1 MYNATLAVIVHAVS
15 ASTNDTAFVIRGTNC
30 TLPCANCL
38 RKSATTQGTPF
49 GCGSFIAEI
58 GAAFTAPIFFFK
70 KETKI
75 VLRHRKIV
83 NYFHLEAKVVSRGA
97 GRSVIA
103 AAAYASCSRLYN
115 DYDGLTHDYTRKH
128 GCLYSEVF
136 LPQYAPEEWKD
147 RQLLWEA
154 VESVEKT
161 KDSRLARELV
171 VALPSELSLDDWKS
185 MLKRFVREQGIDLGM
200 CADVNIHDPYP
211 PGHNPHSHI
220 LFTMRPLDEHGKWQT
235 KTQKEYLCKR
245 GGEERGFTADEFK
258 TAKTQGWEKQ
268 YMYQFGEKRQY
279 LTPSE
284 AEKIEGCIR
293 TSKTPKSTR
302 YGRQNPLTALWNSEE
317 QIFAWRKSWEMIVN
331 EEQERH
337 GIADR
342 VDCRSHAAR
351 GLTEQPTVHE
361 GYHARKLESMGIV
374 SDRCELNRQIR
385 ADNKLLRE
393 LKKQVQKLMKA
404 VKENIPALA
413 SALETLRDNMIFLQ
427 YQLIVNTSQQEAVTS
442 QKNLLADILAEYKN
456 VKAEFKAKTAEKK
469 ELIAEQKNCG
479 IHFIR
484 ASKLGEQIAALT
496 EDIEE
501 LKFQKAGLLSQLN
514 CQDNGIAA
522 RKQNLKKMENALETL
537 EQQRAA
543 LSEQKE
549 ADKTE
554 FLEIRDGIAPE
565 NMDAVMQEREKLRP
579 DGRVGLVRKLYEKYK
594 NKYSS
599 ATFDEANRQID
610 AELKEQ
616 PIQKKK
622 RSISEQLKMPK
633 QETPQPKKQKKK
645 EYER

>member
-1 MYNATLAVIVHAVS
+1 M
-15 ASTNDTAFVIRGTNC
+15 
-30 TLPCANCL
+30 
-38 RKSATTQGTPF
+38 
-49 GCGSFIAEI
+49 
-58 GAAFTAPIFFFK
+58 
-70 KETKI
+70 
-75 VLRHRKIV
+75 

-97 GRSVIA
+97 GRSAIA

-171 VALPSELSLDDWKS
+171 VALPSELSLDDWKG
-185 MLKRFVREQGIDLGM
+185 MLERFVREQGIDLGM

-220 LFTMRPLDEHGKWQT
+220 LFTMRPLDENGKWQA

-268 YMYQFGEKRQY
+268 YMYQFEEKKEY

-293 TSKTPKSTR
+293 ISKTPKSTR
-302 YGRQNPLTALWNSEE
+302 YGRQNPLTELWNSEE
-317 QIFAWRKSWEMIVN
+317 QIFAWRKSWEIIVN

-337 GIADR
+337 GITDR

-374 SDRCELNRQIR
+374 SERCELNRQIR

-404 VKENIPALA
+404 VKENIPAIA
-413 SALETLRDNMIFLQ
+413 SALETLRDHMVLVQ
-427 YQLIVNTSQQEAVTS
+427 YQLIVNTSQQEAVAF
-442 QKNLLADILAEYKN
+442 QKKLLADILAEYKN
-456 VKAEFKAKTAEKK
+456 VKSEIKAKTAEKK

-484 ASKLGEQIAALT
+484 ASKLGEQIATLT

-501 LKFQKAGLLSQLN
+501 LKFQKAQLLTRLN
-514 CQDNGIAA
+514 CQDNGVAA
-522 RKQNLKKMENALETL
+522 KKQTLKDMDKALDNLVQQHTL
-537 EQQRAA
+537 

-549 ADKTE
+549 TDKAE
-554 FLEIRDGIAPE
+554 FLEIRDDITPE
-565 NMDAVMQEREKLRP
+565 NKDAVMQEREAIRP
-579 DGRVGLVRKLYEKYK
+579 QGRVGLVRRLYEKYRD
-594 NKYSS
+594 KYSS
-599 ATFDEANRQID
+599 DTFDEANRQVD
-610 AELKEQ
+610 AELKEH

-622 RSISEQLKMPK
+622 RSISEQLKTPK
-633 QETPQPKKQKKK
+633 QEASQPKKQKKK

>member
-1 MYNATLAVIVHAVS
+1 M
-15 ASTNDTAFVIRGTNC
+15 
-30 TLPCANCL
+30 
-38 RKSATTQGTPF
+38 
-49 GCGSFIAEI
+49 
-58 GAAFTAPIFFFK
+58 
-70 KETKI
+70 
-75 VLRHRKIV
+75 

-115 DYDGLTHDYTRKH
+115 DYDGLTHDFTRKH

-147 RQLLWEA
+147 RQVLWEA

-171 VALPSELSLDDWKS
+171 VALPSELSLDDWKG
-185 MLKRFVREQGIDLGM
+185 MLERFIREQGTDLGM

-211 PGHNPHSHI
+211 LGHNPHSHI
-220 LFTMRPLDEHGKWQT
+220 LFTMRPLDENGKWQA

-245 GGEERGFTADEFK
+245 GEEERGFTADEFK

-268 YMYQFGEKRQY
+268 YMYQFGEKKEY

-302 YGRQNPLTALWNSEE
+302 YGRQNPLTELWNSEE
-317 QIFAWRKSWEMIVN
+317 QIFAWRKSWEIIIN
-331 EEQERH
+331 EEQERN
-337 GIADR
+337 GVADR

-374 SDRCELNRQIR
+374 SERCELNRQIR

-404 VKENIPALA
+404 VKESIPTIA
-413 SALETLRDNMIFLQ
+413 SALESLRDHMVLIQ

-442 QKNLLADILAEYKN
+442 QKKILSAILAEYKE
-456 VKAEFKAKTAEKK
+456 VKAELKAKAAEKK
-469 ELIAEQKNCG
+469 ELITEQKNCG

-484 ASKLGEQIAALT
+484 ASKLGEQIATLT
-496 EDIEE
+496 EDMEE
-501 LKFQKAGLLSQLN
+501 LKFRKSQLLSRLN
-514 CQDNGIAA
+514 CQDSGIAS
-522 RKQNLKKMENALETL
+522 QDKKVKEMDTFLGKL
-537 EQQRAA
+537 EQQHIT

-549 ADKTE
+549 NDKQK
-554 FLEIRDGIAPE
+554 FLEIRNGIAPE
-565 NMDAVMQEREKLRP
+565 KQDAVMAAREAIRP
-579 DGRVGLVRKLYEKYK
+579 DGKVGLVQKLYAVYKDKYRSEIF
-594 NKYSS
+594 N
-599 ATFDEANRQID
+599 EANRQID
-610 AELKEQ
+610 TELQEQ
-616 PIQKKK
+616 PILKKK
-622 RSISEQLKMPK
+622 RSISEQLKTPR
-633 QETPQPKKQKKK
+633 QEASQPKKQKKK
-645 EYER
+645 DYER

>member
-1 MYNATLAVIVHAVS
+1 M
-15 ASTNDTAFVIRGTNC
+15 
-30 TLPCANCL
+30 
-38 RKSATTQGTPF
+38 
-49 GCGSFIAEI
+49 
-58 GAAFTAPIFFFK
+58 
-70 KETKI
+70 
-75 VLRHRKIV
+75 

-171 VALPSELSLDDWKS
+171 VALPSELSLDDWKG
-185 MLKRFVREQGIDLGM
+185 MLERFVREQGINLGM

-220 LFTMRPLDEHGKWQT
+220 LFTTRPLDEHGKWQA

-245 GGEERGFTADEFK
+245 GDEERGFTADEFK
-258 TAKTQGWEKQ
+258 VAKTQGWEKQ
-268 YMYQFGEKRQY
+268 YMYQFGEKKEY

-284 AEKIEGCIR
+284 AEKIEGCVR

-302 YGRQNPLTALWNSEE
+302 YGRQNPLTELWNSEE
-317 QIFAWRKSWEMIVN
+317 QIFAWRKSWEMIIN

-351 GLTEQPTVHE
+351 GLTEQPTIHE

-374 SDRCELNRQIR
+374 SDRCELNRQIKT
-385 ADNKLLRE
+385 DNKLLRE

-404 VKENIPALA
+404 VKENIPAIA
-413 SALETLRDNMIFLQ
+413 SALETLRDHMVLIQ
-427 YQLIVNTSQQEAVTS
+427 YQLIVNTSQQEAVTF

-456 VKAEFKAKTAEKK
+456 IKSEIKAKTAEKK

-484 ASKLGEQIAALT
+484 ASKLGERIAALT
-496 EDIEE
+496 EDIEK
-501 LKFQKAGLLSQLN
+501 LKFQKAQLLARLN
-514 CQDNGIAA
+514 CQDNGVAVK
-522 RKQNLKKMENALETL
+522 KQALKEMDKALDTL
-537 EQQRAA
+537 VQQHTL

-549 ADKTE
+549 ADKAE

-565 NMDAVMQEREKLRP
+565 NKEAVMQEREAIRP
-579 DGRVGLVRKLYEKYK
+579 EGRVGLVRRLYEKYRD
-594 NKYSS
+594 KYSS
-599 ATFDEANRQID
+599 HTFDEANRQID

-622 RSISEQLKMPK
+622 RSLNEQLKTPRK
-633 QETPQPKKQKKK
+633 ETPQPKKQKKK
-645 EYER
+645 IIRTINQSDSDYSTNYAVTFLENNAALIVDYIGLYPRINKRDKVNSLCPAYLLLEKKKHCT

>member
-1 MYNATLAVIVHAVS
+1 M
-15 ASTNDTAFVIRGTNC
+15 
-30 TLPCANCL
+30 
-38 RKSATTQGTPF
+38 
-49 GCGSFIAEI
+49 
-58 GAAFTAPIFFFK
+58 
-70 KETKI
+70 
-75 VLRHRKIV
+75 

-385 ADNKLLRE
+385 QTMRCS
-393 LKKQVQKLMKA
+393 V
-404 VKENIPALA
+404 
-413 SALETLRDNMIFLQ
+413 S
-427 YQLIVNTSQQEAVTS
+427 
-442 QKNLLADILAEYKN
+442 
-456 VKAEFKAKTAEKK
+456 
-469 ELIAEQKNCG
+469 
-479 IHFIR
+479 
-484 ASKLGEQIAALT
+484 
-496 EDIEE
+496 
-501 LKFQKAGLLSQLN
+501 
-514 CQDNGIAA
+514 
-522 RKQNLKKMENALETL
+522 
-537 EQQRAA
+537 
-543 LSEQKE
+543 
-549 ADKTE
+549 
-554 FLEIRDGIAPE
+554 
-565 NMDAVMQEREKLRP
+565 
-579 DGRVGLVRKLYEKYK
+579 
-594 NKYSS
+594 
-599 ATFDEANRQID
+599 
-610 AELKEQ
+610 
-616 PIQKKK
+616 
-622 RSISEQLKMPK
+622 
-633 QETPQPKKQKKK
+633 
-645 EYER
+645 

>member
-1 MYNATLAVIVHAVS
+1 M
-15 ASTNDTAFVIRGTNC
+15 
-30 TLPCANCL
+30 
-38 RKSATTQGTPF
+38 
-49 GCGSFIAEI
+49 
-58 GAAFTAPIFFFK
+58 
-70 KETKI
+70 
-75 VLRHRKIV
+75 

-115 DYDGLTHDYTRKH
+115 DYDGLTHDYTRKQ
-128 GCLYSEVF
+128 GCLCSEVF

-171 VALPSELSLDDWKS
+171 VALPSELSLDDWKN
-185 MLKRFVREQGIDLGM
+185 MLERFVREQGVDLGM

-220 LFTMRPLDEHGKWQT
+220 LFTMRPLDEHGRWQA

-245 GGEERGFTADEFK
+245 GEEERGFTADEFK
-258 TAKTQGWEKQ
+258 IAKTQGWEKQ
-268 YMYQFGEKRQY
+268 YMYQLGEKKEY

-284 AEKIEGCIR
+284 AEQIEGCTR

-302 YGRQNPLTALWNSEE
+302 YGRQNPLTELWNSEE
-317 QIFAWRKSWEMIVN
+317 QLFAWRKSWEMIIN

-342 VDCRSHAAR
+342 VDCRSHAAK
-351 GLTEQPTVHE
+351 GLTEQPTIHE

-404 VKENIPALA
+404 VKENIPAIA
-413 SALETLRDNMIFLQ
+413 SALETLRDHMIFLQ
-427 YQLIVNTSQQEAVTS
+427 YQLIVNTSQQEVVTS
-442 QKNLLADILAEYKN
+442 QKEILSAILAEYKE
-456 VKAEFKAKTAEKK
+456 VKAELKTKVAEKK

-484 ASKLGEQIAALT
+484 ASKLGEQIATLT

-501 LKFQKAGLLSQLN
+501 LKFRKTQLQSRLN
-514 CQDNGIAA
+514 CQDNGIAS
-522 RKQNLKKMENALETL
+522 QDKKVKEMDTFLGKL
-537 EQQRAA
+537 EQQHIT

-549 ADKTE
+549 ANKAQ
-554 FLEIRDGIAPE
+554 FLEIRDGITPE
-565 NMDAVMQEREKLRP
+565 SKDAVMAEREVIRP
-579 DGRVGLVRKLYEKYK
+579 DGKVGLVQKLYAAYKDKYR
-594 NKYSS
+594 SEI
-599 ATFDEANRQID
+599 FDEANRQID
-610 AELKEQ
+610 AELQEK
-616 PIQKKK
+616 PILKKK
-622 RSISEQLKMPK
+622 RSISEQLKAPR
-633 QETPQPKKQKKK
+633 QEAPQPKKQKK

>member
-1 MYNATLAVIVHAVS
+1 M
-15 ASTNDTAFVIRGTNC
+15 
-30 TLPCANCL
+30 
-38 RKSATTQGTPF
+38 
-49 GCGSFIAEI
+49 
-58 GAAFTAPIFFFK
+58 
-70 KETKI
+70 
-75 VLRHRKIV
+75 
-83 NYFHLEAKVVSRGA
+83 NYFHLEAKVVSRSA

-115 DYDGLTHDYTRKH
+115 DYDGLIHDYTRKH

-171 VALPSELSLDDWKS
+171 VALPSELSLDDWKG
-185 MLKRFVREQGIDLGM
+185 MLERFVREQGIDLGM

-220 LFTMRPLDEHGKWQT
+220 LFTMRPLDEHGKWQA

-245 GGEERGFTADEFK
+245 DDEERGFTADEFK
-258 TAKTQGWEKQ
+258 AAKTQGWEKQ
-268 YMYQFGEKRQY
+268 YMYQFGEKKKY

-284 AEKIEGCIR
+284 AKKIEGCIR

-302 YGRQNPLTALWNSEE
+302 YGRQNPLTELWNSEE

-331 EEQERH
+331 EEQERY

-361 GYHARKLESMGIV
+361 GYHARKLESMGSV

-404 VKENIPALA
+404 VTENIPAIA
-413 SALETLRDNMIFLQ
+413 SALETLRDHMVLIQ
-427 YQLIVNTSQQEAVTS
+427 YQLIVNTSQQEAVTF
-442 QKNLLADILAEYKN
+442 QKNLLADILAEYKT
-456 VKAEFKAKTAEKK
+456 VKAELKAKTVEKK
-469 ELIAEQKNCG
+469 VLIAEQKNCG

-484 ASKLGEQIAALT
+484 ASKLGEQIATLT

-501 LKFQKAGLLSQLN
+501 LKFQKAQLLARLN
-514 CQDNGIAA
+514 YQDNGIAA
-522 RKQNLKKMENALETL
+522 KKQALKEMDTALDTL
-537 EQQRAA
+537 VQQYT
-543 LSEQKE
+543 LLFEQKE
-549 ADKTE
+549 ADKAE
-554 FLEIRDGIAPE
+554 FLEIRDGIASE
-565 NMDAVMQEREKLRP
+565 NQDVVMQEREDLRP
-579 DGRVGLVRKLYEKYK
+579 DGRVGLVRRLYEKYRD
-594 NKYSS
+594 KYSS
-599 ATFDEANRQID
+599 DTFDEANRKID
-610 AELKEQ
+610 SELKEQ

-622 RSISEQLKMPK
+622 RSINEQLKTPK
-633 QETPQPKKQKKK
+633 QETLQPKKKKKK

>member
-1 MYNATLAVIVHAVS
+1 M
-15 ASTNDTAFVIRGTNC
+15 
-30 TLPCANCL
+30 
-38 RKSATTQGTPF
+38 
-49 GCGSFIAEI
+49 
-58 GAAFTAPIFFFK
+58 
-70 KETKI
+70 
-75 VLRHRKIV
+75 

-103 AAAYASCSRLYN
+103 AAAYASCSRLHN

-171 VALPSELSLDDWKS
+171 VALPSGLSLDDWKD
-185 MLKRFVREQGIDLGM
+185 MLERFVREQGIDLGM

-220 LFTMRPLDEHGKWQT
+220 LFTMRPLDENGKWQA

-268 YMYQFGEKRQY
+268 YMYQFGEKKEY
-279 LTPSE
+279 LAPSE

-302 YGRQNPLTALWNSEE
+302 YGRQNPLTELWNSEE
-317 QIFAWRKSWEMIVN
+317 QIFAWRKSWEMIIN

-374 SDRCELNRQIR
+374 SDRCEPNRQIR

-393 LKKQVQKLMKA
+393 LKKQVQKLMKSI
-404 VKENIPALA
+404 KENIPAIA
-413 SALETLRDNMIFLQ
+413 SALETLRDHMVLIQ
-427 YQLIVNTSQQEAVTS
+427 YQLIVNTSQQEAVTF

-456 VKAEFKAKTAEKK
+456 VKSEIKAKTAKKK
-469 ELIAEQKNCG
+469 ELITEQKNCG

-484 ASKLGEQIAALT
+484 ASKLGEQIATLT

-501 LKFQKAGLLSQLN
+501 LKFQKAQLLARLN
-514 CQDNGIAA
+514 CQDNGVAVK
-522 RKQNLKKMENALETL
+522 KQALKEMDKALDTL
-537 EQQRAA
+537 VQQHTL

-549 ADKTE
+549 ADKAE
-554 FLEIRDGIAPE
+554 FLEIRDDIAPE
-565 NMDAVMQEREKLRP
+565 NKEAVMQEREAIRP
-579 DGRVGLVRKLYEKYK
+579 EDRAGLVRRLYEKYRD
-594 NKYSS
+594 KYSS
-599 ATFDEANRQID
+599 DTFDEANRQID
-610 AELKEQ
+610 TELKEQ
-616 PIQKKK
+616 PIQRKKQ
-622 RSISEQLKMPK
+622 SISEHLKSPK
-633 QETPQPKKQKKK
+633 QQTLQPKKQKRK

>member
-1 MYNATLAVIVHAVS
+1 M
-15 ASTNDTAFVIRGTNC
+15 
-30 TLPCANCL
+30 
-38 RKSATTQGTPF
+38 
-49 GCGSFIAEI
+49 
-58 GAAFTAPIFFFK
+58 
-70 KETKI
+70 
-75 VLRHRKIV
+75 

-97 GRSVIA
+97 GRSAIA

-171 VALPSELSLDDWKS
+171 VALPSELSLDDWKG
-185 MLKRFVREQGIDLGM
+185 MLERFVREQGIDLGM

-220 LFTMRPLDEHGKWQT
+220 LFTMRPLDENGKWQA

-268 YMYQFGEKRQY
+268 YMYQFEEKKEY

-293 TSKTPKSTR
+293 ISKTPKSTR
-302 YGRQNPLTALWNSEE
+302 YGRQNPLTELWNSEE
-317 QIFAWRKSWEMIVN
+317 QIFAWRKSWEIIVN

-337 GIADR
+337 GITDR

-374 SDRCELNRQIR
+374 SERCELNRQIR

-404 VKENIPALA
+404 VKENIPAIA
-413 SALETLRDNMIFLQ
+413 SALEALRDHMVLVQ
-427 YQLIVNTSQQEAVTS
+427 YQLIVNTSQQEAVAF
-442 QKNLLADILAEYKN
+442 QKKLLADILAEYKN
-456 VKAEFKAKTAEKK
+456 VKSEIKAKTAEKK

-484 ASKLGEQIAALT
+484 ASKLGEQIATLT

-501 LKFQKAGLLSQLN
+501 LKFQKAQLWTRLN
-514 CQDNGIAA
+514 CQDNGVAA
-522 RKQNLKKMENALETL
+522 KKQTLKDMDKALDNLVQQHTL
-537 EQQRAA
+537 

-549 ADKTE
+549 TDKAE
-554 FLEIRDGIAPE
+554 FLEIRDDITPE
-565 NMDAVMQEREKLRP
+565 NKDAVMQEREAIRP
-579 DGRVGLVRKLYEKYK
+579 QGRVGLVRRLYEKYRD
-594 NKYSS
+594 KYSS
-599 ATFDEANRQID
+599 DTFDEANRQVD
-610 AELKEQ
+610 AELKEH

-622 RSISEQLKMPK
+622 RSISEQLKTPK
-633 QETPQPKKQKKK
+633 QEASQPKKQKKK

>member
-1 MYNATLAVIVHAVS
+1 M
-15 ASTNDTAFVIRGTNC
+15 
-30 TLPCANCL
+30 
-38 RKSATTQGTPF
+38 
-49 GCGSFIAEI
+49 
-58 GAAFTAPIFFFK
+58 
-70 KETKI
+70 
-75 VLRHRKIV
+75 

-161 KDSRLARELV
+161 KDSRLAREFV
-171 VALPSELSLDDWKS
+171 VALPSELSLDDWKN
-185 MLKRFVREQGIDLGM
+185 MLERFVHEQGIDLGM

-220 LFTMRPLDEHGKWQT
+220 LFTMRPLDEHGKWQA

-245 GGEERGFTADEFK
+245 GSEERGFTADEFK
-258 TAKTQGWEKQ
+258 VSKTQGWEKQ
-268 YMYQFGEKRQY
+268 YMYQFGEKKEY
-279 LTPSE
+279 LPPSE
-284 AEKIEGCIR
+284 AGKIEGCIR

-302 YGRQNPLTALWNSEE
+302 YGRQNPLTERWNSEE
-317 QIFAWRKSWEMIVN
+317 QIFAWRKSWETIIN
-331 EEQERH
+331 EEQARH

-351 GLTEQPTVHE
+351 GLSEQPTVHE

-374 SDRCELNRQIR
+374 SGRCELNRQIK

-404 VKENIPALA
+404 VKENIPAIA
-413 SALETLRDNMIFLQ
+413 SALETLRDHMVLVQ
-427 YQLIVNTSQQEAVTS
+427 YQLIVNTSQREAVTF

-456 VKAEFKAKTAEKK
+456 VKSEIKAKTAKKK

-484 ASKLGEQIAALT
+484 ASKLGEQIATLT

-501 LKFQKAGLLSQLN
+501 LKFQKAQLLTRLN
-514 CQDNGIAA
+514 CQDNGVAA
-522 RKQNLKKMENALETL
+522 KKQTLKDMDKALDNLVQQHTL
-537 EQQRAA
+537 

-549 ADKTE
+549 TDKAE
-554 FLEIRDGIAPE
+554 FLEIRDDITPE
-565 NMDAVMQEREKLRP
+565 NKDAVMQEREAIRP
-579 DGRVGLVRKLYEKYK
+579 QGRVGLVRRLYEKYRD
-594 NKYSS
+594 KYSS
-599 ATFDEANRQID
+599 DTFDEANRQVD
-610 AELKEQ
+610 AELKEH

-622 RSISEQLKMPK
+622 RSISEQLKTPK
-633 QETPQPKKQKKK
+633 QEASQPKKQKKK

>member
-1 MYNATLAVIVHAVS
+1 M
-15 ASTNDTAFVIRGTNC
+15 
-30 TLPCANCL
+30 
-38 RKSATTQGTPF
+38 
-49 GCGSFIAEI
+49 
-58 GAAFTAPIFFFK
+58 
-70 KETKI
+70 
-75 VLRHRKIV
+75 

-317 QIFAWRKSWEMIVN
+317 QIFAWCKSWLDYVYQKTGVRPLLYCSQSVAYKFNNIGNYGLWIAQYADMNATGYQDKPWNEGAYTCVIRQYSSCGRLNGWGGNLDLDKFYGDKDAWNKYAGKGNTTKPAETPKPTVNTPGGSTLDLVVGVMQGKYGDGDNRKNALGTRYTEVQSFIDHIYSASVDTLVNEVKAGKYGNGDTRKVVLGSRYTEVQNKINAAFARKSN
-331 EEQERH
+331 
-337 GIADR
+337 
-342 VDCRSHAAR
+342 
-351 GLTEQPTVHE
+351 
-361 GYHARKLESMGIV
+361 
-374 SDRCELNRQIR
+374 
-385 ADNKLLRE
+385 
-393 LKKQVQKLMKA
+393 
-404 VKENIPALA
+404 
-413 SALETLRDNMIFLQ
+413 
-427 YQLIVNTSQQEAVTS
+427 
-442 QKNLLADILAEYKN
+442 
-456 VKAEFKAKTAEKK
+456 
-469 ELIAEQKNCG
+469 
-479 IHFIR
+479 
-484 ASKLGEQIAALT
+484 EQIAQEVL
-496 EDIEE
+496 
-501 LKFQKAGLLSQLN
+501 AGKWGNGNDRKNRLSAAGYDYNTIQNIVNGKSGASSAQYYTVQSGDTLS
-514 CQDNGIAA
+514 GIAA
-522 RKQNLKKMENALETL
+522 KYGTTVNAIAQLNGIENPNLIIAGDT
-537 EQQRAA
+537 
-543 LSEQKE
+543 
-549 ADKTE
+549 
-554 FLEIRDGIAPE
+554 IR
-565 NMDAVMQEREKLRP
+565 VK
-579 DGRVGLVRKLYEKYK
+579 
-594 NKYSS
+594 
-599 ATFDEANRQID
+599 
-610 AELKEQ
+610 
-616 PIQKKK
+616 
-622 RSISEQLKMPK
+622 
-633 QETPQPKKQKKK
+633 
-645 EYER
+645 

>member
-1 MYNATLAVIVHAVS
+1 M
-15 ASTNDTAFVIRGTNC
+15 
-30 TLPCANCL
+30 
-38 RKSATTQGTPF
+38 
-49 GCGSFIAEI
+49 
-58 GAAFTAPIFFFK
+58 
-70 KETKI
+70 
-75 VLRHRKIV
+75 

-427 YQLIVNTSQQEAVTS
+427 YQLIVNTSQQEAVTF
-442 QKNLLADILAEYKN
+442 QKNLLADIVVL
-456 VKAEFKAKTAEKK
+456 
-469 ELIAEQKNCG
+469 
-479 IHFIR
+479 
-484 ASKLGEQIAALT
+484 
-496 EDIEE
+496 
-501 LKFQKAGLLSQLN
+501 
-514 CQDNGIAA
+514 
-522 RKQNLKKMENALETL
+522 
-537 EQQRAA
+537 
-543 LSEQKE
+543 
-549 ADKTE
+549 
-554 FLEIRDGIAPE
+554 
-565 NMDAVMQEREKLRP
+565 
-579 DGRVGLVRKLYEKYK
+579 
-594 NKYSS
+594 
-599 ATFDEANRQID
+599 
-610 AELKEQ
+610 
-616 PIQKKK
+616 
-622 RSISEQLKMPK
+622 
-633 QETPQPKKQKKK
+633 
-645 EYER
+645 

>member
-1 MYNATLAVIVHAVS
+1 M
-15 ASTNDTAFVIRGTNC
+15 
-30 TLPCANCL
+30 
-38 RKSATTQGTPF
+38 
-49 GCGSFIAEI
+49 
-58 GAAFTAPIFFFK
+58 
-70 KETKI
+70 
-75 VLRHRKIV
+75 

-115 DYDGLTHDYTRKH
+115 DYDGLTHDFTRKQ

-147 RQLLWEA
+147 RQVLWEA

-171 VALPSELSLDDWKS
+171 VALPSELSLDDWKG
-185 MLKRFVREQGIDLGM
+185 MLERFIREQGTELGM

-220 LFTMRPLDEHGKWQT
+220 LFTVRPLDEHGKWQA

-245 GGEERGFTADEFK
+245 GEEERGFTADEFK
-258 TAKTQGWEKQ
+258 VVKTQGLEKQ
-268 YMYQFGEKRQY
+268 YMYQFGEKKEY

-284 AEKIEGCIR
+284 AEKIEVCVR

-302 YGRQNPLTALWNSEE
+302 YGRQNPVAELWNSEE
-317 QIFAWRKSWEMIVN
+317 QLFAWRKSWEMIIN

-413 SALETLRDNMIFLQ
+413 SALETLRDHMVFLQ
-427 YQLIVNTSQQEAVTS
+427 YQLIVNTSQQEVVS
-442 QKNLLADILAEYKN
+442 FQKNLLADMLTEYKN
-456 VKAEFKAKTAEKK
+456 VKAEIKAKTAEKK

-484 ASKLGEQIAALT
+484 ASKLGEQIAKLT

-501 LKFQKAGLLSQLN
+501 LKFQKAQLLSRLN
-514 CQDNGIAA
+514 CQDNGIAS
-522 RKQNLKKMENALETL
+522 KDKNVKEMDTFLGKL
-537 EQQRAA
+537 EQQHST
-543 LSEQKE
+543 LSAQKE
-549 ADKTE
+549 KDKAQ
-554 FLEIRDGIAPE
+554 FLEIRNSIVPE
-565 NMDAVMQEREKLRP
+565 NHDALMTEREAIRS
-579 DGRVGLVRKLYEKYK
+579 DGKIGLVQKLYAVYKEKYR
-594 NKYSS
+594 SE
-599 ATFDEANRQID
+599 TFDEANRQVD
-610 AELKEQ
+610 AELQEE
-616 PIQKKK
+616 PMIKKK
-622 RSISEQLKMPK
+622 RSISEQLRTPK
-633 QETPQPKKQKKK
+633 LETQQPKKQKKK

>member
-1 MYNATLAVIVHAVS
+1 M
-15 ASTNDTAFVIRGTNC
+15 
-30 TLPCANCL
+30 
-38 RKSATTQGTPF
+38 
-49 GCGSFIAEI
+49 
-58 GAAFTAPIFFFK
+58 
-70 KETKI
+70 
-75 VLRHRKIV
+75 

-97 GRSVIA
+97 GRSAIA

-171 VALPSELSLDDWKS
+171 VALPSELSLDDWKG
-185 MLKRFVREQGIDLGM
+185 MLERFVREQGIDLGM

-220 LFTMRPLDEHGKWQT
+220 LFTMRPLDENGKWQA

-268 YMYQFGEKRQY
+268 YMYQFGEKKEY

-284 AEKIEGCIR
+284 AEKIERCIR

-302 YGRQNPLTALWNSEE
+302 YGRQNPLTERWNSEE
-317 QIFAWRKSWEMIVN
+317 QIFAWRKSWEIIIN

-337 GIADR
+337 GITDR

-404 VKENIPALA
+404 VKENIPAIA
-413 SALETLRDNMIFLQ
+413 SALETLRDHMVLVQ
-427 YQLIVNTSQQEAVTS
+427 YQLIVNTSQREAVTF

-456 VKAEFKAKTAEKK
+456 VKSEIKAKTAKKK

-484 ASKLGEQIAALT
+484 ASKLGEQIATLT

-501 LKFQKAGLLSQLN
+501 LKLQKAQLLTRLN
-514 CQDNGIAA
+514 CQDNGVAA
-522 RKQNLKKMENALETL
+522 KKQTLKDMDKALDNLVQQHTL
-537 EQQRAA
+537 

-549 ADKTE
+549 TDKAE
-554 FLEIRDGIAPE
+554 FLEIRDDITPE
-565 NMDAVMQEREKLRP
+565 NKDAVMQEREAIRP
-579 DGRVGLVRKLYEKYK
+579 QGRVGLVRRLYEKYRD
-594 NKYSS
+594 KYSS
-599 ATFDEANRQID
+599 DTFDEANRQVD
-610 AELKEQ
+610 AELKEH

-622 RSISEQLKMPK
+622 RSISEQLKTPK
-633 QETPQPKKQKKK
+633 QEASQPKKQKKK

>member
-1 MYNATLAVIVHAVS
+1 M
-15 ASTNDTAFVIRGTNC
+15 
-30 TLPCANCL
+30 
-38 RKSATTQGTPF
+38 
-49 GCGSFIAEI
+49 
-58 GAAFTAPIFFFK
+58 
-70 KETKI
+70 
-75 VLRHRKIV
+75 

-115 DYDGLTHDYTRKH
+115 DYDGLTHDYTRKQ

-136 LPQYAPEEWKD
+136 LPQYAPEEWQD

-171 VALPSELSLDDWKS
+171 VALPSELSLDDWKG
-185 MLKRFVREQGIDLGM
+185 MLERFVREQGIDLGM

-220 LFTMRPLDEHGKWQT
+220 LFTMRPLDEQGKWQA

-245 GGEERGFTADEFK
+245 GEEECGFTADEFK

-268 YMYQFGEKRQY
+268 YMYQFGEKKEY

-284 AEKIEGCIR
+284 AEKIEGCII

-302 YGRQNPLTALWNSEE
+302 YGRQNPLTELWNSEE
-317 QIFAWRKSWEMIVN
+317 QIFAWRKSWEMIIN

-374 SDRCELNRQIR
+374 SDRCELNRQIK
-385 ADNKLLRE
+385 ADNKLLHE

-404 VKENIPALA
+404 VKENIPAIA
-413 SALETLRDNMIFLQ
+413 SALEILRDHMVLIQ
-427 YQLIVNTSQQEAVTS
+427 YQLIVNTSQQEAVS
-442 QKNLLADILAEYKN
+442 FQKSLLADMLTEYKN
-456 VKAEFKAKTAEKK
+456 VKAEIKAKTAEKK

-484 ASKLGEQIAALT
+484 ASRLGEQIATLT

-501 LKFQKAGLLSQLN
+501 LKFQKAQLLSRLN
-514 CQDNGIAA
+514 CQDSHSI
-522 RKQNLKKMENALETL
+522 
-537 EQQRAA
+537 
-543 LSEQKE
+543 LSC
-549 ADKTE
+549 
-554 FLEIRDGIAPE
+554 
-565 NMDAVMQEREKLRP
+565 
-579 DGRVGLVRKLYEKYK
+579 
-594 NKYSS
+594 YSH
-599 ATFDEANRQID
+599 RIH
-610 AELKEQ
+610 L
-616 PIQKKK
+616 
-622 RSISEQLKMPK
+622 
-633 QETPQPKKQKKK
+633 
-645 EYER
+645 

>member
-1 MYNATLAVIVHAVS
+1 M
-15 ASTNDTAFVIRGTNC
+15 
-30 TLPCANCL
+30 
-38 RKSATTQGTPF
+38 
-49 GCGSFIAEI
+49 
-58 GAAFTAPIFFFK
+58 
-70 KETKI
+70 
-75 VLRHRKIV
+75 
-83 NYFHLEAKVVSRGA
+83 NYFQLEAKVVSRGA

-404 VKENIPALA
+404 VKESVALYIRLQRSRKA
-413 SALETLRDNMIFLQ
+413 SQ
-427 YQLIVNTSQQEAVTS
+427 S
-442 QKNLLADILAEYKN
+442 
-456 VKAEFKAKTAEKK
+456 
-469 ELIAEQKNCG
+469 
-479 IHFIR
+479 
-484 ASKLGEQIAALT
+484 
-496 EDIEE
+496 
-501 LKFQKAGLLSQLN
+501 
-514 CQDNGIAA
+514 A
-522 RKQNLKKMENALETL
+522 RP
-537 EQQRAA
+537 R
-543 LSEQKE
+543 
-549 ADKTE
+549 
-554 FLEIRDGIAPE
+554 RGYH
-565 NMDAVMQEREKLRP
+565 RP
-579 DGRVGLVRKLYEKYK
+579 FYG
-594 NKYSS
+594 
-599 ATFDEANRQID
+599 
-610 AELKEQ
+610 
-616 PIQKKK
+616 
-622 RSISEQLKMPK
+622 
-633 QETPQPKKQKKK
+633 
-645 EYER
+645 

>member
-1 MYNATLAVIVHAVS
+1 
-15 ASTNDTAFVIRGTNC
+15 
-30 TLPCANCL
+30 
-38 RKSATTQGTPF
+38 
-49 GCGSFIAEI
+49 
-58 GAAFTAPIFFFK
+58 
-70 KETKI
+70 
-75 VLRHRKIV
+75 V

-97 GRSVIA
+97 GRSAIA

-171 VALPSELSLDDWKS
+171 VALPSELSLDVWKG
-185 MLKRFVREQGIDLGM
+185 MLERFVREQGIDLGM

-220 LFTMRPLDEHGKWQT
+220 LFTMRPLDENGKWQA

-245 GGEERGFTADEFK
+245 GGEERGFTANEFK

-268 YMYQFGEKRQY
+268 YMYQFGEKKEY

-302 YGRQNPLTALWNSEE
+302 YGRQNPLTELWNSEE
-317 QIFAWRKSWEMIVN
+317 QIFAWRKSWEIIIN

-404 VKENIPALA
+404 VKENVPAIA
-413 SALETLRDNMIFLQ
+413 SALETLRDHMVLIQ
-427 YQLIVNTSQQEAVTS
+427 YQLIVNTSQQEAVAF
-442 QKNLLADILAEYKN
+442 QKKLLADILAEYKN
-456 VKAEFKAKTAEKK
+456 VKSEIKAKTAEKK

-484 ASKLGEQIAALT
+484 ASKPGEQIATLT

-501 LKFQKAGLLSQLN
+501 LKFQKAQLLTRLN
-514 CQDNGIAA
+514 CQDNGVAA
-522 RKQNLKKMENALETL
+522 KKQTLKDMDKALDNLVQQHTL
-537 EQQRAA
+537 

-549 ADKTE
+549 TDKAE
-554 FLEIRDGIAPE
+554 FLEIRDDITPE
-565 NMDAVMQEREKLRP
+565 NKDAVMQEREAIRP
-579 DGRVGLVRKLYEKYK
+579 QGRVGLVRRLYEKYRD
-594 NKYSS
+594 KYSS
-599 ATFDEANRQID
+599 DTFDEANRQVD
-610 AELKEQ
+610 AELKEH

-622 RSISEQLKMPK
+622 RSISEQLKTPK
-633 QETPQPKKQKKK
+633 QEASQPKKQKKK

>member
-1 MYNATLAVIVHAVS
+1 
-15 ASTNDTAFVIRGTNC
+15 
-30 TLPCANCL
+30 
-38 RKSATTQGTPF
+38 
-49 GCGSFIAEI
+49 
-58 GAAFTAPIFFFK
+58 
-70 KETKI
+70 
-75 VLRHRKIV
+75 V

-97 GRSVIA
+97 GRSAIA

-171 VALPSELSLDDWKS
+171 VALPSELSLDVWKG
-185 MLKRFVREQGIDLGM
+185 MLERFVREQGIDLGM

-220 LFTMRPLDEHGKWQT
+220 LFTMRPLDENGKWQA

-245 GGEERGFTADEFK
+245 GGEERGFTANEFK

-268 YMYQFGEKRQY
+268 YMYQFGEKKEY

-302 YGRQNPLTALWNSEE
+302 YGRQNPLTELWNSEE
-317 QIFAWRKSWEMIVN
+317 QIFAWRKSWEIIIN

-404 VKENIPALA
+404 VKENVPAIA
-413 SALETLRDNMIFLQ
+413 SALETLRDHMVLIQ
-427 YQLIVNTSQQEAVTS
+427 YQLIVNTSQQEAVAF
-442 QKNLLADILAEYKN
+442 QKKLLADILAEYKN
-456 VKAEFKAKTAEKK
+456 VKSEIKAKTAEKK

-484 ASKLGEQIAALT
+484 ASKLGEQIATLT

-501 LKFQKAGLLSQLN
+501 LKFQKAQLLTRLN
-514 CQDNGIAA
+514 CQDNGVAA
-522 RKQNLKKMENALETL
+522 KKQTLKDMDKALDNLVQQHTL
-537 EQQRAA
+537 

-549 ADKTE
+549 TDKAE
-554 FLEIRDGIAPE
+554 FLEIRDDITPE
-565 NMDAVMQEREKLRP
+565 NKDAVMQEREAIRP
-579 DGRVGLVRKLYEKYK
+579 QGRVGLVRRLYEKYRD
-594 NKYSS
+594 KYSS
-599 ATFDEANRQID
+599 DTFDEANRQVD
-610 AELKEQ
+610 AELKEH

-622 RSISEQLKMPK
+622 RSISEQLKTPK
-633 QETPQPKKQKKK
+633 QEASQPKKQKKK

>member
-1 MYNATLAVIVHAVS
+1 M
-15 ASTNDTAFVIRGTNC
+15 
-30 TLPCANCL
+30 
-38 RKSATTQGTPF
+38 
-49 GCGSFIAEI
+49 
-58 GAAFTAPIFFFK
+58 
-70 KETKI
+70 
-75 VLRHRKIV
+75 

-97 GRSVIA
+97 GRSAIA

-171 VALPSELSLDDWKS
+171 VALPSELSLDDWKG
-185 MLKRFVREQGIDLGM
+185 MLERFVREQGIDLGM

-220 LFTMRPLDEHGKWQT
+220 LFTMRPLDENGKWQA

-268 YMYQFGEKRQY
+268 YMYQFGEKKEY

-284 AEKIEGCIR
+284 AEKIERCIR

-302 YGRQNPLTALWNSEE
+302 YGRQNPLTERWNSEE
-317 QIFAWRKSWEMIVN
+317 QIFAWRKSWEIIIN

-337 GIADR
+337 GITDR

-404 VKENIPALA
+404 VKENIPAIA
-413 SALETLRDNMIFLQ
+413 SALETLRDHMVLVQ
-427 YQLIVNTSQQEAVTS
+427 YQLIVNTSQREAVTF

-456 VKAEFKAKTAEKK
+456 VKSEIKAKTAKKK

-484 ASKLGEQIAALT
+484 ASKLGEQIATLT

-501 LKFQKAGLLSQLN
+501 LKFQKAQLLTRLN
-514 CQDNGIAA
+514 CQDNGVAA
-522 RKQNLKKMENALETL
+522 KKQTLKDMDKALDNFVQQHTL
-537 EQQRAA
+537 

-549 ADKTE
+549 TDKAE
-554 FLEIRDGIAPE
+554 FLEIRDDITPE
-565 NMDAVMQEREKLRP
+565 NKDAVMQEREAIRP
-579 DGRVGLVRKLYEKYK
+579 QGRVGLVRRLYEKYRD
-594 NKYSS
+594 KYSS
-599 ATFDEANRQID
+599 DTFDEANRQVD
-610 AELKEQ
+610 AELKEH

-622 RSISEQLKMPK
+622 RSISEQLKTPK
-633 QETPQPKKQKKK
+633 QEASQPKKQKKK

>member
-1 MYNATLAVIVHAVS
+1 M
-15 ASTNDTAFVIRGTNC
+15 
-30 TLPCANCL
+30 
-38 RKSATTQGTPF
+38 
-49 GCGSFIAEI
+49 
-58 GAAFTAPIFFFK
+58 
-70 KETKI
+70 
-75 VLRHRKIV
+75 

-115 DYDGLTHDYTRKH
+115 DYDGLTHDFTRKQ

-147 RQLLWEA
+147 RQVLWEA

-171 VALPSELSLDDWKS
+171 VALPSELSLDDWKG
-185 MLKRFVREQGIDLGM
+185 MLERFIREQGTELGM

-220 LFTMRPLDEHGKWQT
+220 LFTVRPLDEHGKWQA

-245 GGEERGFTADEFK
+245 GEEERGFTADEFK
-258 TAKTQGWEKQ
+258 VVKTQGWEKQ
-268 YMYQFGEKRQY
+268 YMYQFGEKKEY

-284 AEKIEGCIR
+284 AEKIEVCVR

-302 YGRQNPLTALWNSEE
+302 YGRQNPVAELWNSEE
-317 QIFAWRKSWEMIVN
+317 QLFAWRKSWEMIIN

-342 VDCRSHAAR
+342 VACRSHAAR

-413 SALETLRDNMIFLQ
+413 SALETLRDHMVFLQ
-427 YQLIVNTSQQEAVTS
+427 YQLIVNTSQQEVVS
-442 QKNLLADILAEYKN
+442 FQKNLLADMLTEYKN
-456 VKAEFKAKTAEKK
+456 VKAEIKAKIAEKK

-484 ASKLGEQIAALT
+484 ASKLGEQIAKLT

-501 LKFQKAGLLSQLN
+501 LKFQKAQLLSRLN
-514 CQDNGIAA
+514 CQDNGIAS
-522 RKQNLKKMENALETL
+522 KDKNVKEMDTFLGKL
-537 EQQRAA
+537 EQQHST
-543 LSEQKE
+543 LSAQKE
-549 ADKTE
+549 KDKAQ
-554 FLEIRDGIAPE
+554 FLEIRNSIVPE
-565 NMDAVMQEREKLRP
+565 NHDALMTEREAIRS
-579 DGRVGLVRKLYEKYK
+579 DGKIGLVQKLYAVYKEKYR
-594 NKYSS
+594 SE
-599 ATFDEANRQID
+599 TFDEANRQVD
-610 AELKEQ
+610 AELQEE
-616 PIQKKK
+616 PMIKKK
-622 RSISEQLKMPK
+622 RSISEQLRTPK
-633 QETPQPKKQKKK
+633 LETQQPKKQKKK

>member
-1 MYNATLAVIVHAVS
+1 M
-15 ASTNDTAFVIRGTNC
+15 
-30 TLPCANCL
+30 
-38 RKSATTQGTPF
+38 
-49 GCGSFIAEI
+49 
-58 GAAFTAPIFFFK
+58 
-70 KETKI
+70 
-75 VLRHRKIV
+75 
-83 NYFHLEAKVVSRGA
+83 EAKVVSRGA

-115 DYDGLTHDYTRKH
+115 DYDGLTHDYTRKQ

-136 LPQYAPEEWKD
+136 LPQYAPAEWKD

-161 KDSRLARELV
+161 KDSRLAREFV
-171 VALPSELSLDDWKS
+171 VALPSELSLDDWKN
-185 MLKRFVREQGIDLGM
+185 MLERFVHEQGIDLGM

-220 LFTMRPLDEHGKWQT
+220 LFTMRPLDEHGKWQA

-245 GGEERGFTADEFK
+245 GSEERGFTADEFK
-258 TAKTQGWEKQ
+258 VSKTQGWEKQ
-268 YMYQFGEKRQY
+268 YMYQFGEKKEY

-302 YGRQNPLTALWNSEE
+302 YGRQNPLTERWNSEE
-317 QIFAWRKSWEMIVN
+317 QIFAWRKSWETIIN
-331 EEQERH
+331 EEQARH

-351 GLTEQPTVHE
+351 GLSEQPTVHE

-374 SDRCELNRQIR
+374 SGRCELNRQIK

-404 VKENIPALA
+404 VKENIPAIA
-413 SALETLRDNMIFLQ
+413 SALETLRDHMVLIQ
-427 YQLIVNTSQQEAVTS
+427 YQLIMNISQQEAVVF

-456 VKAEFKAKTAEKK
+456 VKSEIKAKTAEKK

-484 ASKLGEQIAALT
+484 ASKLDEQIAALT

-501 LKFQKAGLLSQLN
+501 LKFQKAQLLARLN
-514 CQDNGIAA
+514 CQDNGVAA
-522 RKQNLKKMENALETL
+522 KKQTLKEMDSALDTL
-537 EQQRAA
+537 VQQHTL
-543 LSEQKE
+543 LSGQKE
-549 ADKTE
+549 ADKAE

-565 NMDAVMQEREKLRP
+565 NKDAVMQEREALRP
-579 DGRVGLVRKLYEKYK
+579 EGMVGLVRKLYEKHRD
-594 NKYSS
+594 KYRYD
-599 ATFDEANRQID
+599 TFDEANRQID

-622 RSISEQLKMPK
+622 RSISERLKTPK
-633 QETPQPKKQKKK
+633 QETMQPKKQKKK

>member
-1 MYNATLAVIVHAVS
+1 M
-15 ASTNDTAFVIRGTNC
+15 
-30 TLPCANCL
+30 
-38 RKSATTQGTPF
+38 
-49 GCGSFIAEI
+49 
-58 GAAFTAPIFFFK
+58 
-70 KETKI
+70 
-75 VLRHRKIV
+75 

-171 VALPSELSLDDWKS
+171 VALPSELSLDDWKG
-185 MLKRFVREQGIDLGM
+185 MLGRFIREQGTELGM

-220 LFTMRPLDEHGKWQT
+220 LFTVRPLDEHGKWQA

-245 GGEERGFTADEFK
+245 GEEERGFTADEFK
-258 TAKTQGWEKQ
+258 VVKTQGWEKQ
-268 YMYQFGEKRQY
+268 YMYQFGEKKEY

-284 AEKIEGCIR
+284 AEKIEVCVR
-293 TSKTPKSTR
+293 TSKTPKSSR
-302 YGRQNPLTALWNSEE
+302 YGRQNPVAELWNSEE
-317 QIFAWRKSWEMIVN
+317 QLFAWRKSWEMIIN

-393 LKKQVQKLMKA
+393 LNKQVQKLMKA

-413 SALETLRDNMIFLQ
+413 SALETLRDHMVFLQ
-427 YQLIVNTSQQEAVTS
+427 YQLIVNASQQEAVTS
-442 QKNLLADILAEYKN
+442 QKKILSDILAEYKE
-456 VKAEFKAKTAEKK
+456 VKAEIKAKTAEKK
-469 ELIAEQKNCG
+469 ELLAEQKKCG

-484 ASKLGEQIAALT
+484 ASKLGERIATLT

-501 LKFQKAGLLSQLN
+501 LKFQKAGLLSRLN
-514 CQDNGIAA
+514 CQDNGIAS
-522 RKQNLKKMENALETL
+522 RKQNLKNLETVIEKME
-537 EQQRAA
+537 QQHIA

-549 ADKTE
+549 KDKAQ
-554 FLEIRDGIAPE
+554 FLEIRDGIPTE
-565 NMDAVMQEREKLRP
+565 NKESVMQEREMLRS
-579 DGRVGLVRKLYEKYK
+579 DGRVGLVRKLHEKYRD
-594 NKYSS
+594 KYSS
-599 ATFDEANRQID
+599 DTFDEANQHVD
-610 AELKEQ
+610 AELQEQ
-616 PIQKKK
+616 PIQKEK
-622 RSISEQLKMPK
+622 RSISEQLKIPK
-633 QETPQPKKQKKK
+633 QEVPQPKKQRKK
-645 EYER
+645 ENER